1 MKKRVDNLQIFSLPN
16 SAYYAF
22 NCYKKLHS
30 DFKEPPL
37 RMWRST
43 QPNHM
48 STVPLTTLT
57 SCQLYRSQ
65 HRPHVNFT
73 AHYLNH
79 MSTPRHN
86 KPLKLSWLE
95 AEASINSISQ
105 VGYQPIV
112 TPGLKLC
119 KCKVRQ
125 SRGSGMANAGG
136 WLCWERNA
144 SSKTVSMLAVRAVEK
159 NVKTQITKIHR
170 NVCEYRNTSGKS
182 ATTMQPKL
190 WEMAWQER
198 NQSASWVWQVVS
210 TSEHGLT

>member
-37 RMWRST
+37 RIWRST

-65 HRPHVNFT
+65 LRPHVNFT

-112 TPGLKLC
+112 TPGLKF
-119 KCKVRQ
+119 
-125 SRGSGMANAGG
+125 ANAKSVNREEAVEWQTARG
-136 WLCWERNA
+136 WLCWERSA
-144 SSKTVSMLAVRAVEK
+144 SSKSMSALVVRAVEK
-159 NVKTQITKIHR
+159 NVKTQITKVHR
-170 NVCEYRNTSGKS
+170 NVCVRVQEHLRQKRNHD
-182 ATTMQPKL
+182 A
-190 WEMAWQER
+190 A
-198 NQSASWVWQVVS
+198 
-210 TSEHGLT
+210 